1 MEDISKSFGDKRAER
16 KEYRVAKRDAF
27 EKARDRG
34 EFKFDAT
41 TPLDSSFTSLT
52 AATAANIFAKNREKK
67 KFRKS
72 FEESYLAGKNKEAT
86 STKPTSNSTGTT
98 SAGATVRGSDSSEAS
113 YNKELLEINSRNAPK
128 PASKTDSTT
137 ASTTAK
143 PTSKSDVGKTK
154 SKGMASAFSP
164 ERIAQ
169 YKKKGW
175 AMDNTTHRN
184 ASSKS
189 SGTSTGEKNIQNR
202 IEKLKETGEIKP
214 KPANS
219 SNKPANSSNKPAN
232 SSRGTNNWFKEKMEG
247 ALEKI
252 NSGGISSA
260 FNTDYSNYNREGSV
274 YTLNKKNNKKNG

>member
-1 MEDISKSFGDKRAER
+1 MKNSKGFKMKSSYNSPLKQTGKMEDISKSFGDKRAER

-72 FEESYLAGKNKEAT
+72 FEESYLAGKNKEAA

-98 SAGATVRGSDSSEAS
+98 SAGATGRGSDSSEAS

-137 ASTTAK
+137 ASTTAE

-189 SGTSTGEKNIQNR
+189 PGMSTGEKNIQNR
-202 IEKLKETGEIKP
+202 IKELKETKEIKL
-214 KPANS
+214 KSANS
-219 SNKPANSSNKPAN
+219 SKKRNKLATEYTNSPSI
-232 SSRGTNNWFKEKMEG
+232 RYF
-247 ALEKI
+247 
-252 NSGGISSA
+252 
-260 FNTDYSNYNREGSV
+260 
-274 YTLNKKNNKKNG
+274 